1 MESWTAPA
9 HCTAAVIIL
18 LMHQKDRML
27 GQVCRPSVNSTCMHS
42 NTKMVTIATGQAED
56 GLRKVVQRGVG
67 VGVGGGDRR
76 ERECAKEQGF
86 AYAGPT

>member
-1 MESWTAPA
+1 
-9 HCTAAVIIL
+9 
-18 LMHQKDRML
+18 
-27 GQVCRPSVNSTCMHS
+27 MHS

-76 ERECAKEQGF
+76 DRECAKEQGF

>member
-1 MESWTAPA
+1 
-9 HCTAAVIIL
+9 
-18 LMHQKDRML
+18 ML

-67 VGVGGGDRR
+67 VGVGGGGSQGK
-76 ERECAKEQGF
+76 RECEG
-86 AYAGPT
+86 AGVCLCWPNIS